1 MADPTTAQSDPA
13 GAGGSGWELE
23 LSMAYIKSIP
33 GMLKI
38 VEFVCIL
45 YYLQNKRPPPPLPQ
59 TNMFLPLVLVLIR
72 NVVGD

>member
-45 YYLQNKRPPPPLPQ
+45 YYLQNKRPPPPPDEYVF
-59 TNMFLPLVLVLIR
+59 TIST
-72 NVVGD
+72 GSYKKCSW